1 MAIQAID
8 SKSRDRSGPQPVVGG
23 CDRLDGG
30 IQHGVAE
37 LGIRARA
44 DRSADDLA
52 IEAVV
57 HERQMDLA
65 RRDLELNDVGE
76 PFLVGLVDDNYLG
89 RSTTTILAGF

>member
-1 MAIQAID
+1 MSAAVGVD
-8 SKSRDRSGPQPVVGG
+8 HGPVVGS

-30 IQHGVAE
+30 IQHGVDE
-37 LGIRARA
+37 FGVRARA
-44 DRSADDLA
+44 DRPADDLA

-76 PFLVGLVDDNYLG
+76 PFLVGRHLHLTPYRG
-89 RSTTTILAGF
+89 RFETRFSK